1 MKRKANP
8 LVSDDSIQA
17 ILEIASAYR
26 KSKILLTA
34 CELDIFTHLG
44 NESKT
49 AKELSILTD
58 TNEKALTRLLNALTV
73 MNLLVKSGDKYSN
86 TKGTRNFLVK
96 GEPHYIGNLQFIAQ
110 LWYTWEH
117 LTESVKIGTA
127 ALYKDIED
135 KDDCW
140 IESFVESQ
148 HHRSLLQAPDVIKLI
163 DLSNVNSILDLGCG
177 SGLYSMEFLKIKPSL
192 KVTAFDFPKVIKQTE
207 KILGKEGF
215 LEKIELKGGNFF
227 NDSIG
232 KGYDLVFISMVLH
245 HFSLWENIKL
255 LETVYD
261 ALNPG
266 GMVII
271 QDWILNKDTVT
282 PASAALLSLNLLVNT
297 KTGDVMTESEFYLIL
312 REAWFRN
319 IVRID
324 TEFGTSIIKAN
335 KMKMI

>member
-44 NESKT
+44 NDSKT
-49 AKELSILTD
+49 AKELAILTD

-73 MNLLVKSGDKYSN
+73 MNLLVKSGDKYTN

-117 LTESVKIGTA
+117 LTESVKLGTA
-127 ALYKDIED
+127 AVYKDIEE
-135 KDDCW
+135 KDDSW

-148 HHRSLLQAPDVIKLI
+148 HHRSSLQAPDVVKMI
-163 DLSNVNSILDLGCG
+163 DLSDINSILDLGCG
-177 SGLYSMEFLKIKPSL
+177 SGLYSIEFLKVKPTL
-192 KVTAFDFPKVIKQTE
+192 KVTAFDFPKVINQAE
-207 KILGKEGF
+207 KLIAKEGY
-215 LEKIELKGGNFF
+215 LDNIELIKGNFF
-227 NDSIG
+227 TDPIG

-245 HFSLWENIKL
+245 HFSLWENINL
-255 LETVYD
+255 LEKVYD
-261 ALNPG
+261 SLNPG
-266 GMVII
+266 GKVII

-282 PASAALLSLNLLVNT
+282 PASAAMLSLNLLVNT
-297 KTGDVMTESEFYLIL
+297 KNGDVMTESEFFLIL

-324 TEFGTSIIKAN
+324 TDFGTTIIKAD
-335 KMKMI
+335 KMLMI